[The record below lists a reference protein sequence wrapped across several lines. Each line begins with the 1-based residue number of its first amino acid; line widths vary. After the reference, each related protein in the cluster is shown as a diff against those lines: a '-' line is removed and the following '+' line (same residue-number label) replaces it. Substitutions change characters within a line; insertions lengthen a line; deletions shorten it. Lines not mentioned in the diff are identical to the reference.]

1 MGFLENNLINMK
13 KIVVGLSLLLGSL
26 FTIHAQEFSDN
37 AVGLRLGSNDG
48 FGADISFQRKLK
60 ENNRLEVNLGMRY
73 RFRDL
78 KLSGL
83 YAWVWSLEENI
94 NWYAGA
100 GGGFYDDYKVSTFAS
115 GIIGIEYNLDN
126 EVDLPLVI
134 SLDYRPEIGI
144 TGDLNGLN
152 SDVGL
157 SVRYQF

>member
-1 MGFLENNLINMK
+1 MK
-13 KIVVGLSLLLGSL
+13 KIVVGFSLLLGSL
-26 FTIHAQEFSDN
+26 FTIHAQDFSDN

-73 RFRDL
+73 HFNYL

-100 GGGFYDDYKVSTFAS
+100 GGGFYDDRTVSVFAS
-115 GIIGIEYNLDN
+115 GVIGIEYNLDN

-144 TGDLNGLN
+144 AGSMNSLI